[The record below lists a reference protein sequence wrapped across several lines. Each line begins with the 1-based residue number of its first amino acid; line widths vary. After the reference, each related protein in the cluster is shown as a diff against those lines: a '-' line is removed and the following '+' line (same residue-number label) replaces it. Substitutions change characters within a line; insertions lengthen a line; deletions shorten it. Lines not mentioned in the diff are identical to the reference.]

1 MPFNRFDHSVL
12 GEIRPRFQLKIDL
25 DADVALNHVHQKIS
39 KDPTVF
45 GELSNSYLF
54 LRIPKQNQH
63 YWSPE
68 LSVRIEKEEYTEH
81 TTVFCLVGPRQA
93 VWAMFA
99 FLYGFIFFA
108 STFGGIYGIVKFQN
122 SGDSNWLWTVPI
134 GLIITFSIFNFSLIV
149 NPIEDVNALND
160 ELTDVKFELWVA
172 NVFDTDALKS
182 PVTLAI

>member
-12 GEIRPRFQLKIDL
+12 GEIRPRFQLKIDMK
-25 DADVALNHVHQKIS
+25 ANEALEHVHQKIPM
-39 KDPTVF
+39 DTTVS

-54 LRIPKQNQH
+54 LRIPKHLQH

-68 LSVRIEKEEYTEH
+68 LSVRIEREEFTEY

-99 FLYGFIFFA
+99 FLYGFIFFT

-122 SGDSNWLWTVPI
+122 SGDSNWLWTIPI
-134 GLIITFSIFNFSLIV
+134 GLVITFSIFITSKIGQNKGRDQMLHLISFLYHSL
-149 NPIEDVNALND
+149 D
-160 ELTDVKFELWVA
+160 E
-172 NVFDTDALKS
+172 
-182 PVTLAI
+182 VTKVERINE

>member
-39 KDPTVF
+39 KDSTVS

-134 GLIITFSIFNFSLIV
+134 GLIITFSIFITSKIGQNKGRDQMLNLISF
-149 NPIEDVNALND
+149 LYHGLD
-160 ELTDVKFELWVA
+160 EVTDVERI
-172 NVFDTDALKS
+172 NE
-182 PVTLAI
+182 

>member
-68 LSVRIEKEEYTEH
+68 LSVRIEKE
-81 TTVFCLVGPRQA
+81 
-93 VWAMFA
+93 
-99 FLYGFIFFA
+99 
-108 STFGGIYGIVKFQN
+108 
-122 SGDSNWLWTVPI
+122 
-134 GLIITFSIFNFSLIV
+134 
-149 NPIEDVNALND
+149 
-160 ELTDVKFELWVA
+160 
-172 NVFDTDALKS
+172 
-182 PVTLAI
+182 